1 MFQNETPCEGQ
12 LFVNNELGNGETL
25 LVWRFSNVI
34 GLTAHLGGLLW
45 RAVFSNLVF
54 KMARGD
60 FGTKPQLKDH
70 DGPIA
75 HLNWTAEKDPMTQF
89 STPSDPDF
97 VVLKG
102 IVTYIHTKLQKGLTK
117 NESSS
122 LKDSFFF
129 IIGRCDLG
137 FERT

>member
-60 FGTKPQLKDH
+60 FGTKPQLEDH
-70 DGPIA
+70 DGPIS
-75 HLNWTAEKDPMTQF
+75 LTWVKQLKKTPWPNFWRQMTQI
-89 STPSDPDF
+89 
-97 VVLKG
+97 L
-102 IVTYIHTKLQKGLTK
+102 
-117 NESSS
+117 
-122 LKDSFFF
+122 
-129 IIGRCDLG
+129 
-137 FERT
+137 